1 MPRYTFTSP
10 EGKTY
15 DIDGPEGSTKEQ
27 AFQILQ
33 GQLAAPKKSDV
44 PALAPMEGRK
54 APPEPSRG
62 IGEKIVGGA
71 ETALSTLTGIPAT
84 VAGQAYGIGRNLFG
98 QDFGTQKGIQEA
110 ERAAQEVAGKLT
122 YQPKTEAGRE
132 MAQTLGQR
140 FEQSKL
146 AGLPVEGP
154 LLGRIPEVPVAARA
168 TGELAQGAAGTG
180 ARAAGRAALRAL
192 PEVDPET
199 LQLARQAHNLGFRL
213 RPDQIYGSK
222 FGKYAGEFSSN
233 IPLTGGGQ
241 EFNQNVF
248 NRRIVEA
255 LGGEGDK
262 LTRKTF
268 SDAMKKSGGEI
279 GAITEKAPTTLDPI
293 FTGQLRAHAQDAERF
308 QTTDVARVV
317 NSYIDEIVS
326 KSENGVVP
334 GKTMRAIDTKLGSQI
349 RSTANGDLKT
359 ALSDLQET
367 LRDGVAR
374 NLSPEDLQALND
386 ARRRY
391 AIGKTVEPLV
401 AKSPTGNIAPS
412 SLLGAVTATK
422 AGKSAMAKGAAGQLG
437 TLADIGQRFLKEPGT
452 SGTAERAL
460 TQSLLTGGVGGAAAV
475 APGVTLPAAA
485 TLYGGANLYNRL
497 GPSLTEQLIARP
509 PRQ

>member
-1 MPRYTFTSP
+1 M
-10 EGKTY
+10 
-15 DIDGPEGSTKEQ
+15 
-27 AFQILQ
+27 
-33 GQLAAPKKSDV
+33 AAPWEKYAAQAAGAPKPWESYSTPPSDV
-44 PALAPMEGRK
+44 PQLAPMGGRK

-62 IGEKIVGGA
+62 VGEKIIGGA

-84 VAGQAYGIGRNLFG
+84 IAGQAYGIGRNLFG
-98 QDFGTQKGIQEA
+98 QNFGTQKGIQEA
-110 ERAAQEVAGKLT
+110 ERAAQDVAGRLT
-122 YQPKTEAGRE
+122 YQPRTEAGRE
-132 MAQTLGQR
+132 MTQTLGQR

-154 LLGRIPEVPVAARA
+154 LLGRIPEVPAAARA
-168 TGELAQGAAGTG
+168 TGELAQGVAGTG

-192 PEVDPET
+192 PEVDAET
-199 LQLARQAHNLGFRL
+199 LQLARQAHNMGFRL

-222 FGKYAGEFSSN
+222 FGKYAGEFASN
-233 IPLTGGGQ
+233 IPLAGGGQ
-241 EFNQNVF
+241 DFNQNVF

-255 LGGEGDK
+255 MGGEGDK

-268 SDAMKKSGGEI
+268 ADAMKKSGGQI
-279 GAITEKAPTTLDPI
+279 GDLTEKTSVTLDPA
-293 FTGQLRAHAQDAERF
+293 FTTNLRAHVQDAERF
-308 QTTDVARVV
+308 QTSDVARVI
-317 NSYIDEIVS
+317 NSYVDDIVS
-326 KSENGVVP
+326 KSENGVLP
-334 GKTMRAIDTKLGSQI
+334 GKTARAIESKIGAQI

-374 NLSPEDLQALND
+374 NLSAEDQALLTA

-401 AKSPTGNIAPS
+401 AKSATGNIAPS

-460 TQSLLTGGVGGAAAV
+460 TQSLLTGGAGGAAAV

-497 GPSLTEQLIARP
+497 GPSLTEQLITRP